1 MCGRHRGRGSRS
13 RERDRERAKPTRT
26 GRTCRRLGRATE
38 RQSDRET
45 ERQRDSDSDSD
56 RQTVAF
62 LVSMSDQATEEVEWA
77 DDDANPLPIWLEGD
91 SLAPPCQSDFDVVAA
106 CARSPLR
113 DPGLL
118 LLLRRRLSL
127 LAALSAAV
135 PLCLSVSL
143 SRCAQRARPAA
154 THAQNSKAGES
165 RWQRLRVR
173 PWLRRR
179 QDLHRRGE
187 ARGIR
192 GRDRDRTRPC
202 GRVPGGSAERAAARS
217 RPLRLRRY
225 DCLTSFR
232 RPITDIASSRPLC
245 SQPWRPACGPP

>member
-1 MCGRHRGRGSRS
+1 M
-13 RERDRERAKPTRT
+13 
-26 GRTCRRLGRATE
+26 
-38 RQSDRET
+38 
-45 ERQRDSDSDSD
+45 
-56 RQTVAF
+56 AF

-143 SRCAQRARPAA
+143 SRCVCSTRAPRC
-154 THAQNSKAGES
+154 HA
-165 RWQRLRVR
+165 R
-173 PWLRRR
+173 
-179 QDLHRRGE
+179 
-187 ARGIR
+187 
-192 GRDRDRTRPC
+192 
-202 GRVPGGSAERAAARS
+202 AE
-217 RPLRLRRY
+217 
-225 DCLTSFR
+225 F
-232 RPITDIASSRPLC
+232 
-245 SQPWRPACGPP
+245 